1 MQIGL
6 MGLGGTL
13 DEIVEGA
20 VAGEAA
26 GFTSY
31 ALANIFGHDAIGALT
46 LAGARTSRIELLTAV
61 VPTYPRHPGAIAQQA
76 LTASAA
82 AHGRFTLGIGLSHK
96 VVIEG
101 MYGMSFD
108 RPARPMREYLSIL
121 MPLLHGQPVQFE
133 GESST
138 FRGGLVVTDV
148 NYPVPCVI
156 AAMAPAMLRLAGA
169 LADGTVL
176 WMAGAKAIRDHVA
189 PRVRAAAA
197 DAGRPEPRVI
207 CALPIALTNNAA
219 AARELADKQF
229 EVYGRLPSYRAM
241 LDRQGAATPAK
252 AALIGDEAALD
263 AALREL
269 EESGVTQFNGA
280 LFDDGAGS
288 VPRTHAFL
296 AERARTWAAA
306 HA

>member
-6 MGLGGTL
+6 FGLGGTL

-31 ALANIFGHDAIGALT
+31 AVANIFGHDAIGALT

-61 VPTYPRHPGAIAQQA
+61 VPTYPRHPAAIAQQA

-82 AHGRFTLGIGLSHK
+82 SGGRFTLGVGLSHR

-108 RPARPMREYLSIL
+108 RPARPMREYLSVL
-121 MPLLHGQPVQFE
+121 VPLLRGEPAQFE
-133 GESST
+133 GETST
-138 FRGGLVVTDV
+138 FRGALRVTDV
-148 NYPVPCVI
+148 DYPVPCVI
-156 AAMAPAMLRLAGA
+156 AAMAPAMLRLAGS
-169 LADGTVL
+169 LTDGTVL
-176 WMAGAKAIRDHVA
+176 WMTGAKAIRDHVA
-189 PRVRAAAA
+189 PSVRAAAT

-207 CALPIALTNNAA
+207 CALPIALTNDVAGT
-219 AARELADKQF
+219 RERAGKQF
-229 EVYGRLPSYRAM
+229 ENYGRLPSYRAM
-241 LDRQGAATPAK
+241 LDRQGAPTPAD

-263 AALREL
+263 RALREL

-296 AERARTWAAA
+296 AERARTRAAA

>member
-6 MGLGGTL
+6 FGLGGTL
-13 DEIVEGA
+13 DEIVEAG
-20 VAGEAA
+20 VAAEEA
-26 GFTSY
+26 GFASY
-31 ALANIFGHDAIGALT
+31 AIANIFGHDAIGALT
-46 LAGARTSRIELLTAV
+46 LAAAHTSRIELLTAV
-61 VPTYPRHPGAIAQQA
+61 VPTYPRHPAAIAQQA
-76 LTASAA
+76 LTAATAS
-82 AHGRFTLGIGLSHK
+82 HGRFTLGIGLSHQ

-108 RPARPMREYLSIL
+108 RPARPMREYLSVL
-121 MPLLHGQPVQFE
+121 MPLLHGEPVQFE
-133 GESST
+133 GESHT
-138 FRGGLVVTDV
+138 FRGQLRVSDV

-176 WMAGAKAIRDHVA
+176 WMTGAKAVREHVS
-189 PRVRAAAA
+189 PRVREAAAE
-197 DAGRPEPRVI
+197 AGRPEPRVI
-207 CALPIALTNNAA
+207 CALPIALTQDAA
-219 AARELADKQF
+219 AARERAGKQF
-229 EVYGRLPSYRAM
+229 ENYGRLPSYRAM
-241 LDRQGAATPAK
+241 LDRQGAATPAD

-288 VPRTHAFL
+288 LERTHMFL
-296 AERARTWAAA
+296 ADRARTRVAAGA
-306 HA
+306 